1 MEEKPEQMEVFEI
14 ETAQP
19 KRESKKKTDK
29 KIILFLVVLSIMWSF
44 VIYLLVKIIMNI
56 SYINKEKSDIEIN
69 KKELEIANTK
79 YEELLKKKDEL
90 SKAIINYNERIST
103 INSKN
108 QQKMDNLIQKR
119 MKPN

>member
-29 KIILFLVVLSIMWSF
+29 KIILFLVLLSIMWSF

-90 SKAIINYNERIST
+90 SKAIMRE
-103 INSKN
+103 
-108 QQKMDNLIQKR
+108 
-119 MKPN
+119 

>member
-79 YEELLKKKDEL
+79 YEELLKKKE
-90 SKAIINYNERIST
+90 KRENEKS
-103 INSKN
+103 
-108 QQKMDNLIQKR
+108 
-119 MKPN
+119 

>member
-69 KKELEIANTK
+69 KKERHIRGGMATK
-79 YEELLKKKDEL
+79 MKYQRITEELKKHR
-90 SKAIINYNERIST
+90 SAHT
-103 INSKN
+103 F
-108 QQKMDNLIQKR
+108 
-119 MKPN
+119 

>member
-56 SYINKEKSDIEIN
+56 SYINKEK
-69 KKELEIANTK
+69 IALRNRNDQRRKTF
-79 YEELLKKKDEL
+79 
-90 SKAIINYNERIST
+90 IS
-103 INSKN
+103 SA
-108 QQKMDNLIQKR
+108 L
-119 MKPN
+119 PEF

>member
-44 VIYLLVKIIMNI
+44 VIYLLV
-56 SYINKEKSDIEIN
+56 
-69 KKELEIANTK
+69 
-79 YEELLKKKDEL
+79 
-90 SKAIINYNERIST
+90 
-103 INSKN
+103 
-108 QQKMDNLIQKR
+108 
-119 MKPN
+119 